1 MAVYRNV
8 QIGFWQDHFV
18 LNLTPEERY
27 FYLYLLTCSK
37 TTQCGIYQFP
47 IRLVEAETGYKQDAI
62 EELLQRFINYGKIVY
77 NAETQELYIK
87 NWVRYNRITNK
98 NIEKCVLRELKA
110 VKDKE
115 FVHMFLQTC
124 LEEEMKIPLLLEYF
138 GIPEEEP
145 YPAPTEVSE
154 MPETNKEIA
163 PVSKN
168 VFAFYEQNFGTLS
181 PYTSE
186 ELAGWIE
193 DLSEELVLKALQIAH
208 ENNKRTLA
216 YVKGI
221 LRDWH
226 GKGYT
231 TLREVEEATRKFRK
245 KERPVDDEV
254 DNLRA
259 EYEEWRK
266 SVPSEEELQK
276 FLQESGWRP

>member
-1 MAVYRNV
+1 MAVYRNI
-8 QIGFWQDHFV
+8 QIGFWQDDFI
-18 LNLTPEERY
+18 LDLTPEERY

-37 TTQCGIYQFP
+37 TTQCGIYKLP
-47 IRLVEAETGYKQDAI
+47 LGLAEMETGYKQPAI
-62 EELLQRFINYGKIVY
+62 KELLERFIQYGKIVY
-77 NAETQELYIK
+77 DAKTQELYMQ

-110 VKDKE
+110 VKSKE
-115 FVHMFLQTC
+115 LVHIFLQKC
-124 LEEEMKIPLLLEYF
+124 LEEELNIPLLLEYF
-138 GIPEEEP
+138 GMPEEEADP
-145 YPAPTEVSE
+145 LPTEIAE
-154 MPETNKEIA
+154 MPEVKEEIA

-181 PYTSE
+181 PYTAE

-208 ENNKRTLA
+208 EQGKRTLA

-231 TLREVEEATRKFRK
+231 TLREVEQATAKFRK
-245 KERPVDDEV
+245 KEPPVDDEAEK
-254 DNLRA
+254 LRA
-259 EYEEWRK
+259 ECEEWAK
-266 SVPSEEELQK
+266 NVPSEEELQK